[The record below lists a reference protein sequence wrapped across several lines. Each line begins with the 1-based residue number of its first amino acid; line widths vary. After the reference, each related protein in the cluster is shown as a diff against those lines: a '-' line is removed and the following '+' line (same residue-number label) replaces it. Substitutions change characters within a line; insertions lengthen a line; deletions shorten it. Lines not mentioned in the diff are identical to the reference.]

1 VRRMVQHPARRLAN
15 GHLGRKYQDVVKLR
29 LQVRQ
34 IEARMFQPGDPIRL
48 SKLGEDRIKRAPSK
62 NRQVVRGTG
71 GQGSSPTCRSRFT
84 FDGMKHPVSLHLT
97 YIELVDA
104 KDNTNQGGNE
114 GAVTKSTTRH
124 WAGCCAVPQ

>member
-1 VRRMVQHPARRLAN
+1 MLLGGAAMSAEDGPTRGPELAN
-15 GHLGRKYQDVVKLR
+15 GHLGRKYQDVLKLR

-62 NRQVVRGTG
+62 TGRVVRGTG
-71 GQGSSPTCRSRFT
+71 GQGSSQHAVRVQ
-84 FDGMKHPVSLHLT
+84 FDGMKQPVSLHLS

-104 KDNTNQGGNE
+104 KDNTNQGE
-114 GAVTKSTTRH
+114 MRAR
-124 WAGCCAVPQ
+124 